1 MAKKRGG
8 FTLTEMMLTV
18 GIMGFL
24 SAVGAVIFTQ
34 STRNTLVNQAKID
47 TQREA
52 RTALDII
59 NRSIRQARASTI
71 SVSSEAGQPPYSS
84 VSFTAVDDSSWKFYQ
99 SGKSLFSVSNGSTST
114 LCENL
119 RYIAFTYAR
128 TDQSGII
135 SVSITTEEKTYQS
148 ESKVL
153 QLSVE
158 QVRIMND

>member
-1 MAKKRGG
+1 MKNKKSG

-18 GIMGFL
+18 SIMGFL

-59 NRSIRQARASTI
+59 NRSMRQAKASTI
-71 SVSSEAGQPPYSS
+71 TVDAETGQPPYSS
-84 VSFTAVDDSSWKFYQ
+84 VTFTAVDDSAWKFYQ
-99 SGKSLFSVSNGSTST
+99 SGKSLYSVKNGSTST

-119 RYIAFTYAR
+119 RYIAFTYSR
-128 TDQSGII
+128 TDQSNII
-135 SVSITTEEKTYQS
+135 SVSITTEEQTYQS
-148 ESKVL
+148 ETKVL